1 MQFTRIIGESITA
14 SFSSIRYFLELVCVG
29 KMDVLDNEPFF
40 EDPLDTK
47 KPFKPHYQQY
57 IFPHIQTFEKDRI
70 KALHELK
77 SRGYKAI
84 PVGVG
89 VIAIAAYLLT
99 AFTLSEGLVKGV
111 FWGSFAAIAGL
122 CWWASRPVKKYK
134 SSVKSIIFPNVF
146 SFFGSDFKYSEQSS
160 LTVHALKPSDII
172 PSYDKEYTEDY
183 VKGSYEGVGIRLME
197 AKMTETRGTGKN
209 RRTVTVFKGIFI
221 LLDMNKN
228 FSGKTILKK
237 DAGKI
242 GNWFSG
248 KFNHLENVALEDPVF
263 EKQFEVYSNN
273 QVEARYLLTTSF
285 MERLL
290 RLSDLLGSNHIQCS
304 FYDDKLL
311 LMVPSSYNR
320 FETSSIYVPATF
332 VGDIN
337 TILSEMKLIFEIID
351 ILKLNQ
357 RIGL

>member
-1 MQFTRIIGESITA
+1 M
-14 SFSSIRYFLELVCVG
+14 
-29 KMDVLDNEPFF
+29 
-40 EDPLDTK
+40 
-47 KPFKPHYQQY
+47 
-57 IFPHIQTFEKDRI
+57 
-70 KALHELK
+70 
-77 SRGYKAI
+77 
-84 PVGVG
+84 
-89 VIAIAAYLLT
+89 
-99 AFTLSEGLVKGV
+99 
-111 FWGSFAAIAGL
+111 
-122 CWWASRPVKKYK
+122 
-134 SSVKSIIFPNVF
+134 
-146 SFFGSDFKYSEQSS
+146 
-160 LTVHALKPSDII
+160 
-172 PSYDKEYTEDY
+172 
-183 VKGSYEGVGIRLME
+183 
-197 AKMTETRGTGKN
+197 
-209 RRTVTVFKGIFI
+209 
-221 LLDMNKN
+221 
-228 FSGKTILKK
+228 
-237 DAGKI
+237 
-242 GNWFSG
+242 
-248 KFNHLENVALEDPVF
+248 F

>member
-1 MQFTRIIGESITA
+1 MQFTRIITESVTS
-14 SFSSIRYFLELVCVG
+14 SFGSTRYFFELILAG
-29 KMDVLDNEPFF
+29 KIDVLDNEPLY
-40 EDPLDTK
+40 EDPPQTA
-47 KPFKPHYQQY
+47 KPFKPHYLQY
-57 IFPHIQTFEKDRI
+57 IFPHIKTFEQDRI
-70 KALHELK
+70 AALGELK
-77 SRGYKAI
+77 SRGYIAFPIGLAI
-84 PVGVG
+84 
-89 VIAIAAYLLT
+89 IAAAAFALSS
-99 AFTLSEGLVKGV
+99 FTLSEGLVKTV
-111 FWGSFAAIAGL
+111 FYGSIAAIAGL
-122 CWWASRPVKKYK
+122 CWWTSRPVKKYK

-146 SFFGSDFKYSEQSS
+146 SFFGDDFKYSEQSL
-160 LTVHALKPSDII
+160 LTVHALKPSGLI
-172 PSYDKEYTEDY
+172 PSYDNEYTEDY
-183 VKGSYEGVGIRLME
+183 IRGSYEGVGIRLME
-197 AKMTETRGTGKN
+197 AKMTETRGSGKS

-242 GNWFSG
+242 GNWFTD
-248 KFNHLENVALEDPVF
+248 KFNKLENVALEDPVF
-263 EKQFEVYSNN
+263 EKQFEVYSND

-290 RLSDLLGSNHIQCS
+290 KLSDLLGSSGIQCS

-337 TILSEMKLIFEIID
+337 TILSEMKIIFEIID